1 MNAVLKGGDRQE
13 LHEKIRVYS
22 MEAGREVKEFG
33 RPNDLV
39 DRIANDSS
47 FGLTKEEILHALNPD
62 NLCGRAPKQVEDF
75 INTSV
80 KPVLEKYSDLIKDI
94 KVEVNV

>member
-1 MNAVLKGGDRQE
+1 
-13 LHEKIRVYS
+13 

-39 DRIANDSS
+39 KRIANDSS
-47 FGLTKEEILHALNPD
+47 FGLTEEEIVHALNPD
-62 NLCGRAPKQVEDF
+62 NLCGRAPKQVENF
-75 INTSV
+75 IKTAVN
-80 KPVLEKYSDLIKDI
+80 PVLEQYGDLIKDI